1 MNWMMNQPERIIQ
14 KIKMNVYLKK
24 NLTKWHFCFS
34 FFKKNQQ
41 QQHFSKVTTT
51 FQ

>member
-24 NLTKWHFCFS
+24 KPKQMAFL
-34 FFKKNQQ
+34 FFFLEKKIKNNNI
-41 QQHFSKVTTT
+41 SAK
-51 FQ
+51 

>member
-24 NLTKWHFCFS
+24 KPKQMAFL
-34 FFKKNQQ
+34 FFFLEKNNNNI
-41 QQHFSKVTTT
+41 SAK
-51 FQ
+51 

>member
-24 NLTKWHFCFS
+24 PKQMTFL
-34 FFKKNQQ
+34 FFFLEKK
-41 QQHFSKVTTT
+41 K
-51 FQ
+51 